1 MNDNSKR
8 KLQILIGLAIL
19 AGAVIVSYFS
29 VTELD
34 PQSQLQ
40 YDIYLTMDVSGSM
53 GTCLRGDMFSTC
65 YEVGVTDESP
75 ITFAKKA
82 ALDFA
87 DSFSLDES
95 NHRIGLA
102 IFHGTQGTANNPISK
117 IVVELDN
124 NSEKLKDGIE
134 TLYPGGGTAMGDG
147 ISIATESLLEN
158 SRPDTKKIII
168 LLSDGVSNTGISP
181 LSAAETANE
190 AEITIF
196 TVGYGSSAD
205 VQTLKAVASLTNGK
219 YYDAPSGEE
228 LASTF
233 NEIADMLI
241 SPVSHYSS
249 RILILL
255 AIPILLFIPTIEK
268 GLTTIAQ
275 RKEKIPERN
284 HSPKLPTQ
292 KSNFCETCK
301 SPLKSNHKFCP
312 KCGGPISGGLPS
324 KIPCKKCN
332 FLNKSKSKFC
342 SKCGNSISGG
352 MS

>member
-117 IVVELDN
+117 IVVGLDN
-124 NSEKLKDGIE
+124 NSGKLKDGIE

-181 LSAAETANE
+181 LSAAEP
-190 AEITIF
+190 
-196 TVGYGSSAD
+196 
-205 VQTLKAVASLTNGK
+205 QMRLKLLSLLWVM
-219 YYDAPSGEE
+219 D
-228 LASTF
+228 
-233 NEIADMLI
+233 
-241 SPVSHYSS
+241 H
-249 RILILL
+249 LL
-255 AIPILLFIPTIEK
+255 MF
-268 GLTTIAQ
+268 
-275 RKEKIPERN
+275 
-284 HSPKLPTQ
+284 KL
-292 KSNFCETCK
+292 
-301 SPLKSNHKFCP
+301 
-312 KCGGPISGGLPS
+312 
-324 KIPCKKCN
+324 
-332 FLNKSKSKFC
+332 
-342 SKCGNSISGG
+342 
-352 MS
+352 

>member
-117 IVVELDN
+117 IVVGLDN
-124 NSEKLKDGIE
+124 NSGKLKDGIE

-301 SPLKSNHKFCP
+301 SPLKPNHKFCP
-312 KCGGPISGGLPS
+312 KCGGSISGGMPS

>member
-8 KLQILIGLAIL
+8 KFQILIGLAIL

-29 VTELD
+29 VTEID
-34 PQSQLQ
+34 SQSQLQ
-40 YDIYLTMDVSGSM
+40 YDIYLVMDVSGSM
-53 GTCLRGDMFSTC
+53 GTCLRGDMFSIC
-65 YEVGVTDESP
+65 YEIGITDESP
-75 ITFAKKA
+75 IVFAKIA
-82 ALDFA
+82 ARDFV

-102 IFHGTQGTANNPISK
+102 IFHGTREANNPISK
-117 IVVELDN
+117 IVVGLDN
-124 NSEKLKDGIE
+124 NSKKLKDGIE

-147 ISIATESLLEN
+147 ISIATQSLLEN
-158 SRPDTKKIII
+158 SGIKTKKIII
-168 LLSDGVSNTGISP
+168 LLSDGVSNTGVSP
-181 LSAAETANE
+181 LTAAETANE
-190 AEITIF
+190 SEITIF

-219 YYDAPSGEE
+219 YYDALTGQE
-228 LASTF
+228 LADTF

-292 KSNFCETCK
+292 KSKFCEICK
-301 SPLKSNHKFCP
+301 SPLKPNHKFCP
-312 KCGGPISGGLPS
+312 KCGGPISGGMSS

-332 FLNKSKSKFC
+332 FLNKSTSKFC
-342 SKCGNSISGG
+342 PKCGSSISGG